1 MREGWFYN
9 FLKICKFNN
18 KLWISDWANL
28 LSVLSTSCWLQ
39 LDSQEPHLPAP
50 RSSLVTPS
58 RNINIDPVHCPSEIL
73 FVTGDSAYQVNDKT

>member
-39 LDSQEPHLPAP
+39 LDSQEPHLSAP
-50 RSSLVTPS
+50 GSSLVTPS
-58 RNINIDPVHCPSEIL
+58 RNINIAPVQDTCRHRRFCM
-73 FVTGDSAYQVNDKT
+73 QVNDAT

>member
-50 RSSLVTPS
+50 GSSLLTPQQ
-58 RNINIDPVHCPSEIL
+58 E
-73 FVTGDSAYQVNDKT
+73 Y